1 MTIYVQDPRGLSFTD
16 WAEQFILD
24 NQVPTLV
31 PPTDGQEWFRWA
43 GNLIQDT
50 AIASCTPPMPTD
62 FLNWQ
67 EWVLALMRCLES

>member
-1 MTIYVQDPRGLSFTD
+1 MTIYVQDPRGLTFTD
-16 WAEQFILD
+16 WAQQFIID

-43 GNLIQDT
+43 SGLIQDT
-50 AIASCTPPMPTD
+50 EIASCTPPMPFD
-62 FLNWQ
+62 FVDWR